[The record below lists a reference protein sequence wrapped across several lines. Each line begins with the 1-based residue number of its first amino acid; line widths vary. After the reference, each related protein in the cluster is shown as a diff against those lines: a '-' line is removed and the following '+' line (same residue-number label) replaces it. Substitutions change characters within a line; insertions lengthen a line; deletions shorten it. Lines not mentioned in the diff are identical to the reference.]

1 MRSRLRRT
9 GGDNIDAYYI
19 AAFATDQ
26 AKTLRLKIG
35 RAKPNVELAA
45 AKAALAGMVE
55 ANVLN
60 PDYGNLTGA
69 KALQYVTVTKTP
81 FSVA

>member
-1 MRSRLRRT
+1 M
-9 GGDNIDAYYI
+9 GGETIDAYYI
-19 AAFATDQ
+19 AVFATDR
-26 AKTLRLKIG
+26 AKTIRLKIG
-35 RAKPNVELAA
+35 RAKPGVDTAA

-60 PDYGNLTGA
+60 PEYGNLTGA

>member
-1 MRSRLRRT
+1 MI

-19 AAFATDQ
+19 ATFATDR

-35 RAKPNVELAA
+35 RAKPNVELTA
-45 AKAALAGMVE
+45 AKTALAGMVE

-69 KALQYVTVTKTP
+69 KALQYVTVTRTP
-81 FSVA
+81 FTVA